1 MKHVIL
7 FGVTGSIGNYIIKAL
22 ETLNDVRLT
31 LFVRNSLKLSKEQKE
46 KHRIIEGDVMN
57 YKNVKDALKG
67 QDIVYFGLSGN
78 LDAMVKN
85 IIKAMKETDVKKI
98 IAISSM
104 GIYGASWK
112 ATLCRKKDAPGF
124 LNSIM
129 LTVMKPMFRQHRK
142 LADIVENSGLDY
154 TILRPGRFTYD
165 DEISYQITYKG
176 EPELGRDI
184 SRKSIA
190 HFVMKIVKAPEQF
203 TNQNISL
210 TKGV

>member
-1 MKHVIL
+1 MKHIIL
-7 FGVTGSIGNYIIKAL
+7 FGVTGSIGNYIIEAL
-22 ETLNDVRLT
+22 ETLNDVKLT

-46 KHRIIEGDVMN
+46 KHRVIEGDVMN
-57 YKNVKDALKG
+57 YKDVKDALKG
-67 QDIVYFGLSGN
+67 QDMVYFGLSGD
-78 LDAMVKN
+78 LDVMVEN
-85 IIKAMKETDVKKI
+85 IIKAMKDTNVKRI

-112 ATLCRKKDAPGF
+112 ATLCGKKDAPGF

-129 LTVMKPMFRQHRK
+129 LTVMKPMFRRHRK

-190 HFVMKIVKAPEQF
+190 HFVMKIIEFPEQF
-203 TNQNISL
+203 VNQNIGL
-210 TKGV
+210 TKGI